1 MKSESSKGCEVFY
14 GKWLMDQS
22 WVKLPRSEITE
33 GRGGSIEGDAKN
45 NVAKLIT
52 AELSASVFDTYLRFA
67 SHHF

>member
-1 MKSESSKGCEVFY
+1 
-14 GKWLMDQS
+14 MDQS